1 MLNTKNKNKAVI
13 QIVMSNSENNA
24 AKFEND
30 NSKTMVFPELTG
42 NAKIKITIPQ
52 SIILDKDC
60 DSMRL
65 AVYTYLF
72 IRRGRDD
79 IFYFSVNTMLDWMH
93 KKINRHKGGINDK
106 VVELLNYLKDQKYI
120 LYDSSV
126 FEKKRMNKSGK
137 IKKVNVWENFFD
149 MRFNVDTIQKEIDN
163 NSYTVLYWDEVL
175 AIMNFKNID
184 KKDVYV
190 NNTVILLT
198 FAWIRL
204 KIGRR
209 LERIDEKK
217 RTQDWIEAWECYYID
232 IANDLDISERMVSKC
247 VSALKDLGLIYYERI
262 PASKLS
268 DTDYRSNHAIFVNQ
282 YKREGNLLLASGKD
296 YYMNEM
302 QKKKNTIQV
311 RW

>member
-1 MLNTKNKNKAVI
+1 
-13 QIVMSNSENNA
+13 MSNLENNA

-30 NSKTMVFPELTG
+30 NLKAKDFLELTG

-52 SIILDKDC
+52 SIILNKDC

-93 KKINRHKGGINDK
+93 KKINRHKGGVNDK
-106 VVELLNYLKDQKYI
+106 AVELLNYLKDQKYI
-120 LYDSSV
+120 LFDSSV
-126 FEKKRMNKSGK
+126 FEKEKVDENGK
-137 IKKVNVWENFFD
+137 IRKVNIWENFFG
-149 MRFNVDTIQKEIDN
+149 MKFNVDTMQKEIDN
-163 NSYTVLYWDEVL
+163 DSYTVLYWDEVL
-175 AIMNFKNID
+175 AIMNYKNIG

-190 NNTVILLT
+190 NNTIILLI

-209 LERIDEKK
+209 LNRIDERK
-217 RTQDWIEAWECYYID
+217 RSQDWIEAWTCYYID
-232 IANDLDISERMVSKC
+232 IANDLGISEKMVSKC
-247 VSALKDLGLIYYERI
+247 VNVLKEIGLIYYERI

-268 DTDYRSNHAIFVNQ
+268 DTDYRTNHVIFVNQ

-296 YYMNEM
+296 YYMNEL